1 MAVCKNCDHECHH
14 DNGGKCHC
22 GCLNCEHDIKDA
34 LDKLEEIENLF
45 YETKVEFEADFD
57 LDSKTH

>member
-14 DNGGKCHC
+14 GNGGTCHC